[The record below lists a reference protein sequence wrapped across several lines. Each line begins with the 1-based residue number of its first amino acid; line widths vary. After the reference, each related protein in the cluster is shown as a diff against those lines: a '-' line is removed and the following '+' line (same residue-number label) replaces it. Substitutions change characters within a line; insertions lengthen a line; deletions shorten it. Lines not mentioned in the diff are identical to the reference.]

1 MDSNCL
7 PQPYFPQTNNY
18 DYDYLNNDDF
28 SKEGGTALTII
39 QHQNQQ
45 QQQQQNYHQQKPIA
59 PPSSLISQQS
69 TASCS
74 QMISQSNHNKFQL
87 FKEFKENTN
96 NIDSKMLC
104 VQLSEFQ
111 ISPKTATN
119 SFDLW
124 LNSLWLPPTGFK
136 KLVDNHLEKVYIPF
150 YSYRISYNVEFSG
163 FVTYDSKLNTNA
175 FYDKFGNTNSV
186 NNNNNN
192 NNNNNH
198 NNHNNNNGNTSNLN
212 YDKNKRTSVT
222 ILNKENSSENN
233 VGNNNNLKNYED
245 ILKDKSIKWNK
256 VDGYITRTINRIL
269 LLACNSMDLLSDE
282 SIMNCMASQQFDFN
296 NVIEKTLEEFNE
308 FSQLEQINVLAR
320 YEPDSVW
327 KRDYL
332 NHLLETEQS
341 MSIEYLKQQEQSKFV
356 KNVSSNIQFNEKM
369 FSLIYIPFYYTK
381 YEYQNQSFSF
391 FLNAQNGV
399 ISATRPEIG
408 LGKIGDFL
416 KYTQN
421 YFSTLVGY
429 LEPFSKCKGGDLATI
444 DSTKVYNDSSY
455 YLCFARSSTNFLGS
469 SSIGHLTLRNN
480 SSLITA
486 TLRGQKRR
494 GILKGNPFTLLP
506 LHERTFSF
514 KGHWC
519 FEIIEGEVNQ
529 IDVIKIN
536 PREGG
541 SIYQSIKN

>member
-1 MDSNCL
+1 MDSNYL
-7 PQPYFPQTNNY
+7 PQPYFPQSNNCFDDLNNQNCNDSGALSLLQQPHNNY
-18 DYDYLNNDDF
+18 
-28 SKEGGTALTII
+28 
-39 QHQNQQ
+39 Q
-45 QQQQQNYHQQKPIA
+45 PMA
-59 PPSSLISQQS
+59 PPSSSLSSQS
-69 TASCS
+69 SAI
-74 QMISQSNHNKFQL
+74 ISQSNHNKYQL
-87 FKEFKENTN
+87 FKEFKEHGN

-111 ISPKTATN
+111 ISPKIASN
-119 SFDLW
+119 SFESW
-124 LNSLWLPPTGFK
+124 LNSLWLAPTGFK

-150 YSYRISYNVEFSG
+150 YSYRVNYNVEFSG

-175 FYDKFGNTNSV
+175 LYDKFGNSNSI
-186 NNNNNN
+186 NNNINN
-192 NNNNNH
+192 
-198 NNHNNNNGNTSNLN
+198 TNLN
-212 YDKNKRTSVT
+212 NDKNKRITTTTT
-222 ILNKENSSENN
+222 ILNKENGEINN
-233 VGNNNNLKNYED
+233 NGNNNNLKNYED

-282 SIMNCMASQQFDFN
+282 SIMNCMISQQFDFN
-296 NVIEKTLEEFNE
+296 NVIEKSLDEFNQ
-308 FSQLEQINVLAR
+308 FAQLEQVDVLTR
-320 YEPDSVW
+320 YEPDVVW

-341 MSIEYLKQQEQSKFV
+341 MSIEYLKQQEQSRFV
-356 KNVSSNIQFNEKM
+356 KNVSSNIQFNEKL
-369 FSLIYIPFYYTK
+369 FSLVYIPFYYTK
-381 YEYQNQSFSF
+381 YEFQNQSFSF

-421 YFSTLVGY
+421 YFSTLVGNF
-429 LEPFSKCKGGDLATI
+429 EPFSKCKGDDLAII
-444 DSTKVYNDSSY
+444 DSTKVYNTSNY
-455 YLCFARSSTNFLGS
+455 FLCFARSATNFLGS
-469 SSIGHLTLRNN
+469 SSIGHLTIRNN
-480 SSLITA
+480 SKSVTA

-494 GILKGNPFTLLP
+494 GVQKGNPFTLLP
-506 LHERTFSF
+506 LQERTFSF

-519 FEIIEGEVNQ
+519 FEIIDGEVNQ

>member
-1 MDSNCL
+1 MDNNNNYL
-7 PQPYFPQTNNY
+7 PQPYFPQSNNY
-18 DYDYLNNDDF
+18 CDCDNNNHQDSNDN
-28 SKEGGTALTII
+28 SGALTI
-39 QHQNQQ
+39 QLHSYQP
-45 QQQQQNYHQQKPIA
+45 KPIA
-59 PPSSLISQQS
+59 PPSSSSQQS
-69 TASCS
+69 SSAI
-74 QMISQSNHNKFQL
+74 ISQSNHNKYQL
-87 FKEFKENTN
+87 YKEFKENNNN

-119 SFDLW
+119 TFDTW
-124 LNSLWLPPTGFK
+124 LSSLWLPPTGLK

-150 YSYRISYNVEFSG
+150 YSFRINYNVEFSG

-192 NNNNNH
+192 NFNNNN
-198 NNHNNNNGNTSNLN
+198 NNSNNLNNSNLN
-212 YDKNKRTSVT
+212 NDKNKRTTIT
-222 ILNKENSSENN
+222 ILNKENGEIYNN
-233 VGNNNNLKNYED
+233 GNNNNFNKRSED
-245 ILKDKSIKWNK
+245 ILQDKSIKWNK

-282 SIMNCMASQQFDFN
+282 SIMNCMVSQQFDFN
-296 NVIEKTLEEFNE
+296 NVIEKSLDEFNQ
-308 FSQLEQINVLAR
+308 FAQLEQVEVLTR
-320 YEPDSVW
+320 YEPDVVW

-356 KNVSSNIQFNEKM
+356 KNVSSNIQFNERL
-369 FSLIYIPFYYTK
+369 FSLVYIPFYYTK
-381 YEYQNQSFSF
+381 YEFQNQSFSF

-416 KYTQN
+416 KYAQN
-421 YFSTLVGY
+421 YVSSLVGRF
-429 LEPFSKCKGGDLATI
+429 EPFSKCKGDDLAII
-444 DSTKVYNDSSY
+444 DSTKVYNTSSY
-455 YLCFARSSTNFLGS
+455 FLCFARSSTNLLGS
-469 SSIGHLTLRNN
+469 SSIGHLTIRNN
-480 SSLITA
+480 SKSITA
-486 TLRGQKRR
+486 TIRGQKRR
-494 GILKGNPFTLLP
+494 GVQKGNPFTLLP
-506 LHERTFSF
+506 LYERTFSY

-529 IDVIKIN
+529 IDIIKIN

-541 SIYQSIKN
+541 NIYQSIKN

>member
-1 MDSNCL
+1 MDNNNL
-7 PQPYFPQTNNY
+7 PQPYFPQSNNY
-18 DYDYLNNDDF
+18 CDCDDNENGND
-28 SKEGGTALTII
+28 STLTI
-39 QHQNQQ
+39 QP
-45 QQQQQNYHQQKPIA
+45 KPIA
-59 PPSSLISQQS
+59 PSLPSSQQPSPTIISQ
-69 TASCS
+69 
-74 QMISQSNHNKFQL
+74 INHNKYQL
-87 FKEFKENTN
+87 FKEFKEHNN

-119 SFDLW
+119 TFDSW

-136 KLVDNHLEKVYIPF
+136 KLVDNHLKKVYIPF
-150 YSYRISYNVEFSG
+150 YSYRVNYNVEFSG

-175 FYDKFGNTNSV
+175 LYDKYGNTNSTYNNNNYYNV
-186 NNNNNN
+186 NNNSLNNSN
-192 NNNNNH
+192 NA
-198 NNHNNNNGNTSNLN
+198 
-212 YDKNKRTSVT
+212 DKNKKTITSTSAT
-222 ILNKENSSENN
+222 ILNKENVELYNN
-233 VGNNNNLKNYED
+233 GNNNNLNNKNSED

-282 SIMNCMASQQFDFN
+282 SIMNCMVSQQFDFN
-296 NVIEKTLEEFNE
+296 NVIEKLLDEFNQ
-308 FSQLEQINVLAR
+308 FAQLDQVEVLAR
-320 YEPDSVW
+320 YEPDVVW

-356 KNVSSNIQFNEKM
+356 KNVSSTIQFNEKL
-369 FSLIYIPFYYTK
+369 FSLVYIPFYYTK
-381 YEYQNQSFSF
+381 YEFQNQSFSF
-391 FLNAQNGV
+391 FLNSQNGV

-421 YFSTLVGY
+421 YFSTLVGNF
-429 LEPFSKCKGGDLATI
+429 EPFSKCKGDELAII
-444 DSTKVYNDSSY
+444 DSFKVYNTSSY
-455 YLCFARSSTNFLGS
+455 FLTFSRSSTNFLGS
-469 SSIGHLTLRNN
+469 SSIGHLTIRNN
-480 SSLITA
+480 SKSITA

-494 GILKGNPFTLLP
+494 SVQKGNPFSLLP

-519 FEIIEGEVNQ
+519 FEIIDGEVNQ

-541 SIYQSIKN
+541 NIYQSIKN

>member
-1 MDSNCL
+1 MDNNNNNNNNYL
-7 PQPYFPQTNNY
+7 PQPYFPQSNNY
-18 DYDYLNNDDF
+18 CDCDDNQNGNE
-28 SKEGGTALTII
+28 SALTIQ
-39 QHQNQQ
+39 QH
-45 QQQQQNYHQQKPIA
+45 NYQPKPIA
-59 PPSSLISQQS
+59 PPSSPPSQLLSPAIISQ
-69 TASCS
+69 
-74 QMISQSNHNKFQL
+74 INHNKYQL
-87 FKEFKENTN
+87 FKEFKEHNN

-119 SFDLW
+119 TFDSW

-136 KLVDNHLEKVYIPF
+136 KLVDNQLKKVYIPF
-150 YSYRISYNVEFSG
+150 YSYRVNYNVEFSG

-175 FYDKFGNTNSV
+175 LYDKYGNTNSIYNNNNYYNV

-192 NNNNNH
+192 NNNNS
-198 NNHNNNNGNTSNLN
+198 NNSFNN
-212 YDKNKRTSVT
+212 DKNKKTTSTTTTTTTT
-222 ILNKENSSENN
+222 ILNKENFELYNN
-233 VGNNNNLKNYED
+233 GNNNNLNNKNSED

-256 VDGYITRTINRIL
+256 VDGYITRTINRVL

-282 SIMNCMASQQFDFN
+282 SIMNCMVSQQFDFN
-296 NVIEKTLEEFNE
+296 NVIEKSLDEFNQ
-308 FSQLEQINVLAR
+308 FAQLEQVEVLSR
-320 YEPDSVW
+320 YEPEVVW

-356 KNVSSNIQFNEKM
+356 KNVSSTIQFNEKL
-369 FSLIYIPFYYTK
+369 FSLVYIPFYYTK
-381 YEYQNQSFSF
+381 YEFQNQSFSF
-391 FLNAQNGV
+391 FLNSQNGV

-421 YFSTLVGY
+421 YFSTLVGNF
-429 LEPFSKCKGGDLATI
+429 EPFSKCKGDELAII
-444 DSTKVYNDSSY
+444 DSTKVYNTSSY
-455 YLCFARSSTNFLGS
+455 FLCFSRSSTNFLGS
-469 SSIGHLTLRNN
+469 SSIGHLTIRNN
-480 SSLITA
+480 SKSITA

-494 GILKGNPFTLLP
+494 SVQKGNPFTLLP

-519 FEIIEGEVNQ
+519 FEVIDGEVNQ

-541 SIYQSIKN
+541 NIYQSIKN